1 MMHWVLLFGAVVPLA
16 IETARPA
23 GRLVSADAPAV
34 RRTVAPIGVT
44 GFRPLVPVRLGASLG
59 ALTLAGTLGPSAAIA
74 AVLLAVAARWRMRV
88 ARSAKLERQRR
99 RELVEV
105 AELIMLG
112 LRNGHPVPLLCRS
125 VPARL
130 HGEVA
135 SALADVGRRHRQ
147 GSSFAEA
154 LDRAFA
160 PIGPDAVA
168 LARLLASSEIDGAS
182 VSGALAE
189 YVDGL
194 RAETHVRVETAA
206 RQLPVRMLG
215 PLIVCVLPAFLAL
228 TVAPVVLERVS
239 ALLA

>member
-1 MMHWVLLFGAVVPLA
+1 M
-16 IETARPA
+16 
-23 GRLVSADAPAV
+23 
-34 RRTVAPIGVT
+34 
-44 GFRPLVPVRLGASLG
+44 
-59 ALTLAGTLGPSAAIA
+59 
-74 AVLLAVAARWRMRV
+74 
-88 ARSAKLERQRR
+88 
-99 RELVEV
+99 
-105 AELIMLG
+105 
-112 LRNGHPVPLLCRS
+112 
-125 VPARL
+125 
-130 HGEVA
+130 
-135 SALADVGRRHRQ
+135 
-147 GSSFAEA
+147 
-154 LDRAFA
+154 
-160 PIGPDAVA
+160 A